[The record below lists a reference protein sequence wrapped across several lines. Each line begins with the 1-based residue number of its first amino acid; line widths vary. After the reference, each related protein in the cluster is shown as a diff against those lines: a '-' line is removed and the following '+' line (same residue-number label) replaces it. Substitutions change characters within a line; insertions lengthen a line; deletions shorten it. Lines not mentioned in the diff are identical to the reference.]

1 MNYKILVKYCVM
13 AISRNSSRFLMELWS
28 IGIWKYCKFAKFIK
42 FFLYNVH
49 LEQNETDT
57 NYFFDET
64 RDSCSYSV
72 DGFFL
77 IYVKK
82 SKLAVLTTSKGYSGD
97 NYLKEEDSMAVW
109 SFLIHWIHCPLA
121 LVLRVNPETANAY
134 ILWFK
139 EVFCLIKSNIYLC
152 YTSYLP

>member
-1 MNYKILVKYCVM
+1 MKILQV
-13 AISRNSSRFLMELWS
+13 
-28 IGIWKYCKFAKFIK
+28 CKVHKV
-42 FFLYNVH
+42 FLYNVH
-49 LEQNETDT
+49 SEQNKTDT

-77 IYVKK
+77 IYVKYEQIGGW
-82 SKLAVLTTSKGYSGD
+82 VLTTSKGYSGD

-109 SFLIHWIHCPLA
+109 SFLIRWIHCPLA
-121 LVLRVNPETANAY
+121 LVLRVNPEIANTV

-139 EVFCLIKSNIYLC
+139 EVVCLLKSNIYLY